1 MYKKDQNHQYTLTDF
16 NQPIGLKMN
25 PENRWIKKAE
35 MIPWDDI
42 ENRYAKL
49 FPSNTGKPAKSLR
62 MALGSLIIQKQY
74 NLSVN

>member
-1 MYKKDQNHQYTLTDF
+1 MHKKDQNHQYTLIDF

-25 PENRWIKKAE
+25 P
-35 MIPWDDI
+35 

-62 MALGSLIIQKQY
+62 MAFGLNACQQEAPCTPQNKT
-74 NLSVN
+74 